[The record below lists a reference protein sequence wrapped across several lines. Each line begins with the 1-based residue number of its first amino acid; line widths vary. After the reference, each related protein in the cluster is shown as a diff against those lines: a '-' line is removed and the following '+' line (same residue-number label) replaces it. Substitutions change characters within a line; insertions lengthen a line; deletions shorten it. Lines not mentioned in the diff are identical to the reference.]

1 MTCGICGQKTNRI
14 HKNVAE
20 CLKSMSA
27 DLNRLHEKLD
37 ALPTCYCEAP
47 KDEAGVCEREK
58 AVTG

>member
-1 MTCGICGQKTNRI
+1 
-14 HKNVAE
+14 
-20 CLKSMSA
+20 MSA